1 MGKDNTIKITE
12 EEALEI
18 LRERL
23 HHLRETTDFFDTLF
37 KSMGGYAV
45 IASDF
50 DGNILTYNEEVIK
63 YYGYTHEE
71 IVGGKMNIEVFF
83 PKDFIE
89 TEKLQ
94 QAIEN
99 TMANG
104 TYLFEEENVKK
115 DGCRFPAQVLLVL
128 VRSKDGTMFGF
139 IVIVQDLTERKR
151 WEMEIKKLNEDLERR
166 VVERTAQLSASNKQL
181 INEISERNRAEERV
195 LFQLQRLEALREIDK
210 AILSSHDLGLILHCF
225 LDKVVT
231 QLHVDAAN
239 IYLFNPYIQMLEY
252 AAGKGFRTPNTQNLQ
267 LHLGEGNAGRVALE
281 RRIISIPD
289 RSQGEKAGIRIT
301 PADELFVAYYGVPL
315 ITKGQLKG
323 VFEVFHRKP
332 LNPDPEWLNFLESL
346 GGQGAIAVD
355 NVTLYEDLQRS
366 NTKLV
371 LAYDVTLDGWSR
383 ALDLRDKQT
392 EGHSQRI
399 AEMTVKIASAMGISE
414 AELIHVRR
422 GVLLHDVGKMG
433 IPDNILQKPGPLTD
447 EEWAIMRKHPAFAYE
462 MLSPI
467 AYIRPALDIPYCHH
481 EKWDGTGYPRR
492 LKGEEIPL
500 AARIFAVVDVWDAL
514 CSGRPYKPA
523 WPHEK
528 VRAYISSLAGT
539 QLDPKVVQ
547 VFLEMKW

>member
-23 HHLRETTDFFDTLF
+23 CHLRERTDFFDTLF

-50 DGNILTYNEEVIK
+50 DGNILTYNKEVIK

-139 IVIVQDLTERKR
+139 IVMVQDLTERKR

-166 VVERTAQLSASNKQL
+166 VVERTAQLSASNTQL
-181 INEISERNRAEERV
+181 INEISERNRAEQRV

-225 LDKVVT
+225 LDKAIT

-289 RSQGEKAGIRIT
+289 RSQGKKTGIRIT

-315 ITKGQLKG
+315 ITKEQLKG

-332 LNPDPEWLNFLESL
+332 LNPDPEWLNFLETL
-346 GGQGAIAVD
+346 GGQVAIAVD

-366 NTKLV
+366 NTKLA
-371 LAYDVTLDGWSR
+371 LAYDVTLNGWSR
-383 ALDLRDKQT
+383 ALDLRDKKT

-399 AEMTVKIASAMGISE
+399 AEMTVKIASTMGISD

-433 IPDNILQKPGPLTD
+433 IPDNILQKPDPLTD
-447 EEWAIMRKHPAFAYE
+447 EEWAIIRKHPTYAHE

-514 CSGRPYKPA
+514 CSGRSYKPA

>member
-23 HHLRETTDFFDTLF
+23 CHLRERTDFFDTLF

-50 DGNILTYNEEVIK
+50 DGNILTYNKEVIK

-71 IVGGKMNIEVFF
+71 IVDGKMNIEVFF

-139 IVIVQDLTERKR
+139 IVMVQDLTERKR

-166 VVERTAQLSASNKQL
+166 VVERTAQLSATNKQL
-181 INEISERNRAEERV
+181 INEISERNRAEQRV
-195 LFQLQRLEALREIDK
+195 LFQLQRMEALREIDK

-289 RSQGEKAGIRIT
+289 RSRGKKTGIRIT

-315 ITKGQLKG
+315 ITKEQLKG

-332 LNPDPEWLNFLESL
+332 LNPDPEWLNFLENL
-346 GGQGAIAVD
+346 GGQVAIAVD

-366 NTKLV
+366 NTKLA

-383 ALDLRDKQT
+383 ALDLRDKKT
-392 EGHSQRI
+392 GGHSQRV
-399 AEMTVKIASAMGISE
+399 AEMTMKIASAMGISE

-422 GVLLHDVGKMG
+422 GVLLHDVGNMG

-447 EEWAIMRKHPAFAYE
+447 EEWAIIRKHPTYAHE

-467 AYIRPALDIPYCHH
+467 AYIRPALDIPFCHH